1 MMKPSRIT
9 QREIDL
15 AAQRADIYGLLAI
28 PQPPRRNP
36 RGPLYATLAV
46 VVLALAG
53 MLSLRFASAMTA
65 TRAFRSTDERML
77 LQARRRRCA
86 TRFLWRAFRPGLVQ
100 GQAHRN
106 LVEEVAQ

>member
-1 MMKPSRIT
+1 MRKPSQIT
-9 QREIDL
+9 QQEIDL

-53 MLSLRFASAMTA
+53 MLSLRFA
-65 TRAFRSTDERML
+65 
-77 LQARRRRCA
+77 QV
-86 TRFLWRAFRPGLVQ
+86 RFVGNDCNPRVQ
-100 GQAHRN
+100 VCQ
-106 LVEEVAQ
+106 

>member
-1 MMKPSRIT
+1 MRKPSQIT

-53 MLSLRFASAMTA
+53 MLSLRFAPV
-65 TRAFRSTDERML
+65 
-77 LQARRRRCA
+77 
-86 TRFLWRAFRPGLVQ
+86 RFVGNDCNPRVQ
-100 GQAHRN
+100 VCQ
-106 LVEEVAQ
+106 